1 MAVLDWDALLMSPHR
16 ERLTMVRALLKA
28 RREHVVPLVRD
39 MSGGADARID
49 GDVLTA
55 EWRAGDRRLQ
65 LVANL
70 SEAVKQRPSLSWGA
84 PIWGGPLPQELPPW
98 SVYAGV
104 GGA

>member
-1 MAVLDWDALLMSPHR
+1 MR
-16 ERLTMVRALLKA
+16 IKMV
-28 RREHVVPLVRD
+28 VVDVPLSPRVKRWALRVGVPASILLAAGIVWA
-39 MSGGADARID
+39 MPLKSNWNN

-84 PIWGGPLPQELPPW
+84 PIWGGPLPQALPPW